1 MIKTYFSYKNDNIT
15 SAQVDNLVRR
25 MSIGN
30 YTDLESFKQAIDPYY
45 GNLIQWKFNEASAS
59 KVYDVSG
66 QGNNGTITGAT
77 WQDDGINNSLTV
89 DVDYNYTDNIFQ
101 ILNSEYAWSNLSL
114 SYLYVSNDQ
123 AAIDINETIVGI
135 ATFSDFWEVII
146 LALVI
151 SIVIGLL
158 IGVFGS
164 GRGR

>member
-1 MIKTYFSYKNDNIT
+1 M
-15 SAQVDNLVRR
+15 L
-25 MSIGN
+25 
-30 YTDLESFKQAIDPYY
+30 
-45 GNLIQWKFNEASAS
+45 WKFNEASAS

-158 IGVFGS
+158 VGVFVS
-164 GRGR
+164 SKGR